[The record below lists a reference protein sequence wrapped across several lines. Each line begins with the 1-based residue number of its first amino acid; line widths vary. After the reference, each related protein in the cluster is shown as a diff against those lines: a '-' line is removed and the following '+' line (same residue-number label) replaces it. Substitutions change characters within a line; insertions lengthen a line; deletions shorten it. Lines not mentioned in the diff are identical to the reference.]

1 MNNQP
6 SFDRGLLIPIV
17 LGIFSVFGICLVLVL
32 GRLGAS
38 RSQVTVEDTAT
49 PFQYIFLGTEPAVV
63 SETPEEEGS
72 DEVTNTPRVTPTEVD
87 FFDAI
92 TPLPSQTE
100 SSLVVLSTPTPS
112 PVSSSTAPLN
122 PGTYDDTDS
131 HLRYEGDW
139 IVQRGVSGAFQNT
152 LHVSSTLGN
161 SVTFRFI
168 GQQLRLFYQPG
179 SGLGTMQID
188 LDGVQFELD
197 QSDNVSVISE
207 WSSPLLINGTHTLE
221 ITHLSG
227 GAINLDQL
235 IVPDILITP
244 TVTSSP

>member
-1 MNNQP
+1 MDNQP
-6 SFDRGLLIPIV
+6 SFDRGLLVPV
-17 LGIFSVFGICLVLVL
+17 FLGVFSVFGICLVLVL

-38 RSQVTVEDTAT
+38 RAGVTVEETAT
-49 PFQYIFLGTEPAVV
+49 PFHYIFLGTEPAVV
-63 SETPEEEGS
+63 SETPEEESSG
-72 DEVTNTPRVTPTEVD
+72 EATNTPRVTPTE
-87 FFDAI
+87 FDPFDST
-92 TPLPSQTE
+92 TPIPTQTE
-100 SSLVVLSTPTPS
+100 SSLVVLSTLTPS

-131 HLRYEGDW
+131 HLRYDGDW
-139 IVQRGVSGAFQNT
+139 IVQRGVSGAFQST

-161 SVTFRFI
+161 SVSFRFI
-168 GQQLRLFYQPG
+168 GQQIRLFYQPG
-179 SGLGTMQID
+179 SGLGTIRID

-197 QSDNVSVISE
+197 QSDDQTVISE

-235 IVPDILITP
+235 IVPDVLLTP